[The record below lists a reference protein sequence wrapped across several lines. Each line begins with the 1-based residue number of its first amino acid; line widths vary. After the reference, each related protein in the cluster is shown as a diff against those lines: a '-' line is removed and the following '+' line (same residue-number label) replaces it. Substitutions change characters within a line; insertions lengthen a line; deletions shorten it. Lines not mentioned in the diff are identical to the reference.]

1 MFEEFV
7 SDFNLP
13 ECPTAITEKI
23 KLFRDD
29 RTLDAIFARLDE
41 NKALVLLGA
50 GFLGMN
56 AVKALRSHGR
66 EVAYWMDN
74 DHAKQGTLIEGI
86 PVLSAEELATMK
98 GRVDLLLTNWR
109 LYETCDQLNGLGL
122 LDALK
127 GMMLL
132 ADGDAA
138 SGSITWLIRRMEFS
152 ESITENRDEIERLF
166 PLLEDECSRRVLYGV
181 LN

>member
-74 DHAKQGTLIEGI
+74 DHAKQ
-86 PVLSAEELATMK
+86 
-98 GRVDLLLTNWR
+98 
-109 LYETCDQLNGLGL
+109 
-122 LDALK
+122 
-127 GMMLL
+127 
-132 ADGDAA
+132 
-138 SGSITWLIRRMEFS
+138 
-152 ESITENRDEIERLF
+152 
-166 PLLEDECSRRVLYGV
+166 
-181 LN
+181 